1 MNFLSGEA
9 VVGEGGVRDGD
20 LQRRDVEG
28 RHVVLAAALV
38 LVVDDVLP
46 DVVLGAGVLDLGLA
60 PPVVHH
66 EQQHQHKQGGCTKYE
81 NNNKISPSD
90 ENGSLWLRV
99 CAVGS
104 GPARGTHAA
113 EVAAL
118 AEVEAGAA
126 VLAQAGLRALVLV
139 NALGGA
145 QPPLAF

>member
-66 EQQHQHKQGGCTKYE
+66 EHQHQHCNT
-81 NNNKISPSD
+81 P
-90 ENGSLWLRV
+90 
-99 CAVGS
+99 AVTRR
-104 GPARGTHAA
+104 AR
-113 EVAAL
+113 
-118 AEVEAGAA
+118 
-126 VLAQAGLRALVLV
+126 
-139 NALGGA
+139 
-145 QPPLAF
+145 QPTQLDN